1 MKHNSLTKVVI
12 IGSGFAG
19 LATAIRLQA
28 KGFQVT
34 LLEKREKAGGR
45 AYQIKKKGYTFDMGP
60 SLVTEPDIISK
71 IFKAAGKKM
80 EDYINL
86 VSLDPYYRI
95 YFHDKSYLDYN
106 GDAEKMKAQMRQ
118 FNTQDAENYDS
129 FMAFAK
135 QYYDA
140 VIVDE
145 LGSAS
150 FSSLS
155 SVFSF
160 LPKALK
166 LKALAPAYFIVKKFF
181 KDFRHRFTFS
191 FHPLFIGGN
200 PFKAPALYLM
210 IPYLEKMGGVLYA
223 KGGMYSIIEAFV
235 SVFQELGGTFITNAE
250 VDKIEIEN
258 GKAIGV
264 RCSNRYYPADLVVS
278 NADFHHTYANLIDK
292 EHRKK
297 WSDKKLDK
305 MDYSMSAFLLY
316 LGVNRKY
323 DNLQHHTLI
332 LSERYKELVDD
343 IFTNNVLPDD
353 FSMYLH
359 IPSKTDPSMAPQGS
373 ESMYVLIPVSNLDA
387 NVDWNEIKDTYAKK
401 VLNYLEHDFGLKDLQ
416 KSLEVMEIFTPQDFQ
431 ITQNAY
437 KGSAWGVEPTLTQSA
452 YFRPHNR
459 SEDIENLF
467 LVGASTHPGAGVPG
481 VLLTAEV
488 TEKEVVHYVQKHK
501 EKTKIKSA

>member
-1 MKHNSLTKVVI
+1 MHNVLNKKAVV

-19 LATAIRLQA
+19 LTSAIRLQA
-28 KGFQVT
+28 RGFKVT
-34 LLEKREKAGGR
+34 LLEKREKAGGK
-45 AYQIKKKGYTFDMGP
+45 AYQIKKEGYTFDMGP
-60 SLVTEPDIISK
+60 SLVTEPEIINK
-71 IFKAAGKKM
+71 VFKAAGKKM
-80 EDYINL
+80 EDYIDL

-95 YFHDKSYLDYN
+95 YFHDKTFIDYN
-106 GDAEKMKAQMRQ
+106 GDAEKMKSQMRK
-118 FNTQDAENYDS
+118 FNNEDADNYDK
-129 FMAFAK
+129 FMTFAK

-150 FSSLS
+150 FSSIS

-166 LKALAPAYFIVKKFF
+166 LKALAPAYHTVKRFF
-181 KDFRHRFTFS
+181 KDFRHLFTFS

-223 KGGMYSIIEAFV
+223 KGGMYSIIEAYV
-235 SVFQELGGTFITNAE
+235 KVFQELGGTFVTNAE
-250 VDKIEIEN
+250 VDNIDIEN
-258 GKAIGV
+258 GKAVGV
-264 RCSNRYYPADLVVS
+264 KCGNRHYPADVVVS

-292 EHRKK
+292 KHRRK
-297 WSDKKLDK
+297 WTDKKLDK

-316 LGVNRKY
+316 MGVNKKY
-323 DNLQHHTLI
+323 DNLEHHTLI
-332 LSERYKELVDD
+332 LSERYKSLVDD
-343 IFTNNVLPDD
+343 IFNKNILPDD

-359 IPSKTDPSMAPQGS
+359 IPSKSDPTMAPEGS
-373 ESMYVLIPVSNLDA
+373 ESMYVLIPVSNMDA
-387 NVDWNEIKDTYAKK
+387 DIDWSKIKDEYAKK
-401 VLNYLEHDFGLKDLQ
+401 VLDYLEHDFGLEDLQ
-416 KSLEVMEIFTPQDFQ
+416 KSLEVLEIFTPEDFQ
-431 ITQNAY
+431 KTQNAY

-488 TEKEVVHYVQKHK
+488 TEKEILSYVKQ
-501 EKTKIKSA
+501 TNNKIKIA